1 MITLVAYLT
10 LKMKTKIDG
19 VLIVEGSNDV
29 SYLSSFLDAY
39 YFVTNGLDISQEK
52 IDFLLQASK
61 VNKLIIFTDPDE
73 AGENI
78 KNIIQKSINGTY
90 VASISGLSR
99 KNYKKH
105 GVAEASK
112 NEVLE
117 ALRDFKT
124 DKDLFK
130 ENYNLSLLVSLSDNP
145 EKVRNKIIQNY
156 NLVRGNNKSVENQL
170 NILKIKK
177 EEVWKLIEATSTK

>member
-1 MITLVAYLT
+1 
-10 LKMKTKIDG
+10 MKTKIDG

-29 SYLSSFLDAY
+29 SYLSSFLDAQ
-39 YFVTNGLDISQEK
+39 YFVTNGLDISEK
-52 IDFLLQASK
+52 KINFLLGANK

-73 AGENI
+73 AGESI
-78 KNIIQKSINGTY
+78 KNTIQKSINGTY
-90 VASISGLSR
+90 VALISGLSR

-112 NEVLE
+112 SEVLE
-117 ALRDFKT
+117 ALKPFIT
-124 DKDLFK
+124 DKEIFREK
-130 ENYNLSLLVSLSDNP
+130 YNLSHLISLSENP
-145 EKVRNKIIQNY
+145 EENKQKIIQTY
-156 NLVRGNNKSVENQL
+156 RLIYGNNRSLENQL

>member
-1 MITLVAYLT
+1 
-10 LKMKTKIDG
+10 MKTKIDG

-29 SYLSSFLDAY
+29 SYLSSFLDAQ
-39 YFVTNGLDISQEK
+39 YFVTNGLDISKEK
-52 IDFLLQASK
+52 IDFLLKASS

-73 AGENI
+73 AGESI
-78 KNIIQKSINGTY
+78 KNTIQKSINGTY
-90 VASISGLSR
+90 VASISGSPR

-112 NEVLE
+112 NDILE
-117 ALRDFKT
+117 ALKEHVT
-124 DKDLFK
+124 EQELFK
-130 ENYNLSLLVSLSDNP
+130 EKYNLSLLVSHSENP
-145 EKVRNKIIQNY
+145 EKTRNIIIKEY
-156 NLVRGNNKSVENQL
+156 HLIRGNNKSIENQL

>member
-1 MITLVAYLT
+1 
-10 LKMKTKIDG
+10 MKTKIDG

-29 SYLSSFLDAY
+29 SYLSSFLDAQ

-52 IDFLLQASK
+52 INFLLEVSK

-105 GVAEASK
+105 GIAEAQK
-112 NEVLE
+112 NDILE
-117 ALRDFKT
+117 ALNPFVT
-124 DKDLFK
+124 DKEIFREK
-130 ENYNLSLLVSLSDNP
+130 YNLSHLVSLSENP
-145 EKVRNKIIQNY
+145 GENKQKIIQKY
-156 NLVRGNNKSVENQL
+156 HLIYGNNRSLENQL
-170 NILKIKK
+170 NILRIKK
-177 EEVWKLIEATSTK
+177 EEVWKLIAATSTK